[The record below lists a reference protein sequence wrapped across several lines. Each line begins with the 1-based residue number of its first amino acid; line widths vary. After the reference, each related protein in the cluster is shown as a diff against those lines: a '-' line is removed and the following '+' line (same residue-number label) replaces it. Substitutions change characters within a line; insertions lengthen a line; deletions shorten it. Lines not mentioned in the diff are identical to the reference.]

1 MTFSATSPILLF
13 SYGTLQD
20 KAVQRATFGREL
32 TGWPDAIMG
41 YAQSLVAIDDPEVIA
56 TSGKTHHPIVRASTD
71 PNDEIPGTVFEIT
84 AEELAAADE
93 YEVSDYQRVSV
104 PLRHPLAVAAQPV
117 RHIHCP
123 ARSPGE
129 PGPPRALPRRDVAP
143 RPQAGPDLVQADR
156 AAAGGR
162 SPDGVILAP
171 GNGS

>member
-1 MTFSATSPILLF
+1 MTLSVTSPILLF

-32 TGWPDAIMG
+32 TGWPDAITG

-71 PNDEIPGTVFEIT
+71 PDDEIPGTVFEIT

-104 PLRHPLAVAAQPV
+104 PLKSGGQAWVYVAA
-117 RHIHCP
+117 
-123 ARSPGE
+123 
-129 PGPPRALPRRDVAP
+129 LD
-143 RPQAGPDLVQADR
+143 
-156 AAAGGR
+156 
-162 SPDGVILAP
+162 
-171 GNGS
+171 